1 MLERTRILF
10 ADHLTWVLVF
20 VVHTKTATMVEW
32 SSGFVE
38 LLRIVSFVGTC

>member
-10 ADHLTWVLVF
+10 ADHLTWVLLF
-20 VVHTKTATMVEW
+20 VVHKKTAKMAEL

>member
-10 ADHLTWVLVF
+10 ADHLTLVLVF
-20 VVHTKTATMVEW
+20 VVHTKTATMIEW

-38 LLRIVSFVGTC
+38 LLRIVSFVGKC

>member
-10 ADHLTWVLVF
+10 ADNLTWVLVF
-20 VVHTKTATMVEW
+20 VEHTKSAMMVEW

-38 LLRIVSFVGTC
+38 LLRIVSFVGKC

>member
-20 VVHTKTATMVEW
+20 VVHTKTATMVEL

-38 LLRIVSFVGTC
+38 LLRIVPFVGTC

>member
-20 VVHTKTATMVEW
+20 VVQTATMVEW

>member
-20 VVHTKTATMVEW
+20 VAKTATMVEW

>member
-1 MLERTRILF
+1 MLERILF

-20 VVHTKTATMVEW
+20 VVHTKIATMVEW

>member
-20 VVHTKTATMVEW
+20 VVQTAKMAEW
-32 SSGFVE
+32 SLGFVE